1 VQGTSMLLLLP
12 KISLVSR
19 TGLPEVPAIFRTDD
33 ALSIDQFSTHLKS
46 IIPSYSKIYV
56 DVPPTHTRR
65 GPRSVTKSILNY
77 LSPPA
82 APRSE
87 YDILVDSITAKRQPL
102 APLVAK
108 LRAFKSEAEQRVM
121 RAAAD
126 ISGRAHAKV
135 RSRMPCKSSVDIDC
149 TSVCDLRG
157 PESRKPLLL
166 HTLNTSARYLVPSD
180 WRMFLSLPQ
189 GRFCHVYSAGVDA
202 GPLIRP
208 NALIIHYTSNNH
220 LIRTDETILID
231 AGCEYKY
238 APQSLLRCWYL

>member
-1 VQGTSMLLLLP
+1 MTLFSAGKDPAKERWDGARWVHAALTSTYT
-12 KISLVSR
+12 SLFSR

-56 DVPPTHTRR
+56 DVPPSHTRR

-87 YDILVDSITAKRQPL
+87 YDILVDSITTKRQPL
-102 APLVAK
+102 APVVAK
-108 LRAFKSEAEQRVM
+108 LRAVKSEAEQRVM

-135 RSRMPCKSSVDIDC
+135 RSYIPCESSVNFDRA
-149 TSVCDLRG
+149 SVCDLRG

-166 HTLNTSARYLVPSD
+166 RTSNTSALCPVPSD
-180 WRMFLSLPQ
+180 WRMFLSLLQ
-189 GRFCHVYSAGVDA
+189 GRFCHVYFAGVD
-202 GPLIRP
+202 
-208 NALIIHYTSNNH
+208 T
-220 LIRTDETILID
+220 
-231 AGCEYKY
+231 
-238 APQSLLRCWYL
+238 